1 MSVAEDSRTL
11 ARLFTELADA
21 TIVIDAHGRVKWA
34 NRAAEGLFG
43 RPLDDAIGISGLD
56 LVHPQDLEF
65 VLLSLM
71 SVHSK
76 EIGSP
81 IEVRLATPAGWCLV
95 ELIGAPVPWFEDGAV
110 LLSLRDLT
118 ERRRFEVAHD
128 HDARSRSLVQNSA
141 AVTMLVSP
149 DGTIES
155 VSGALT
161 RVLGHD
167 PEMIEGR
174 PLASLVSG
182 EDRST
187 LEAAVKRA
195 TGGAPAADPV
205 TVRVSL
211 LHRKGDPVPFEL
223 ALVNLTDDPT
233 VGGYVV
239 SGHEVTAQVVVELE
253 LRNALSLL
261 RATLDS
267 TADGIVVVDRTGR
280 MVSFN
285 RRFAEMWGLSDST
298 VVQPSIKGARGFFSD
313 RLVAPETFLG
323 KLDDLQRVPEAETSD
338 LVEFNDGR
346 VFECASRPQWV
357 GGEVVGRVWSSRD
370 VTDRRR
376 LEERLSYQAFHDPLT
391 GLGNRA
397 LFQDRLEH
405 AVARIERTRGHL
417 SVLFLDLDNLK
428 AVNDTLGHSAGDFL
442 LQATAG
448 SLVDCL
454 RKSDTAARLGGDE
467 FGVLIEEVTDRGEV
481 IKLVDRM
488 LAAAG
493 RPVVV
498 GGRKVSATLSI
509 GITFHRPGASIDQL
523 LSEADRAMYVAKDRG
538 GNQHAQFGDVAR
550 VGAIATG

>member
-1 MSVAEDSRTL
+1 MSVAEDNRTF
-11 ARLFTELADA
+11 ARLFTELPDA
-21 TIVIDAHGRVKWA
+21 TIVIDAQGRVKWA

-43 RPLDDAIGISGLD
+43 RPLDEAIGMSGLD

-81 IEVRLATPAGWCLV
+81 IEVRLATPTGWCLV

-141 AVTMLVSP
+141 AVTLLVSP

-174 PLASLVSG
+174 PLASLVSA

-211 LHRKGDPVPFEL
+211 LHRKGEAVPFEL
-223 ALVNLTDDPT
+223 ALVNLMDDPT

-239 SGHEVTAQVVVELE
+239 SGHEVTAQVLAELE

-298 VVQPSIKGARGFFSD
+298 AARPSLKGARAFFSD
-313 RLVAPETFLG
+313 RLAAPEAFLG
-323 KLDDLQRVPEAETSD
+323 KLDDLQRAPEAESSD
-338 LVEFNDGR
+338 LLEFNDGR
-346 VFECASRPQWV
+346 VFECASKPQWV

-376 LEERLSYQAFHDPLT
+376 LEERLSYQAFHDSLT

-405 AVARIERTRGHL
+405 AVARIERTHGHL
-417 SVLFLDLDNLK
+417 AVLFLDLDNLK
-428 AVNDTLGHSAGDFL
+428 AVNDTLGHSTGDSL

-448 SLVDCL
+448 SLVRCL

-467 FGVLIEEVTDRGEV
+467 FGVLVEEVTDQGEV
-481 IKLVDRM
+481 LKLVDRM

-493 RPVVV
+493 RPVSV
-498 GGRKVSATLSI
+498 GGRTVSATLSI

-538 GNQHAQFGDVAR
+538 GNQCAQFGDMAH

>member
-1 MSVAEDSRTL
+1 M
-11 ARLFTELADA
+11 ARMITELPDA
-21 TIVIDAHGRVKWA
+21 TIVIDAQGRVKWA

-43 RPLDDAIGISGLD
+43 QPLDDAVGMSGLD

-118 ERRRFEVAHD
+118 ERRRFELAHD

-174 PLASLVSG
+174 PFASLVNA

-205 TVRVSL
+205 KVRLSL
-211 LHRKGDPVPFEL
+211 LHRKGEAVPFEL
-223 ALVNLTDDPT
+223 ALVNLMDDPT

-239 SGHEVTAQVVVELE
+239 SGHEVTAQVLAELE

-285 RRFAEMWGLSDST
+285 RRFAEMWGLSDSAAE
-298 VVQPSIKGARGFFSD
+298 QGAIRGVRSFFSD
-313 RLVAPETFLG
+313 RLVAPEALVG
-323 KLDDLQRVPEAETSD
+323 KLDDLQRAPEAESSD

-346 VFECASRPQWV
+346 VFECASKPQWV

-370 VTDRRR
+370 VTDRKR
-376 LEERLSYQAFHDPLT
+376 LEERLSYQAFHDSLT

-397 LFQDRLEH
+397 LFQDHLEH

-417 SVLFLDLDNLK
+417 AVLFVDLDNLK
-428 AVNDTLGHSAGDFL
+428 AVNDTLGHSSGDLL
-442 LQATAG
+442 LQATAAR
-448 SLVDCL
+448 LARCV

-467 FGVLIEEVTDRGEV
+467 FGVLVEEFADHGEV
-481 IKLVDRM
+481 VKLVDRM
-488 LAAAG
+488 LASAG
-493 RPVVV
+493 RPVLA
-498 GGRKVSATLSI
+498 GGRALSATLSI
-509 GITFHRPGASIDQL
+509 GITFHRPGASTDQL

-538 GNQHAQFGDVAR
+538 GNQSAQFGDAAH

>member
-1 MSVAEDSRTL
+1 MVDDDRTL
-11 ARLFTELADA
+11 ARLFTELPDA
-21 TIVIDAHGRVKWA
+21 TIVIDAQGRVKWA

-43 RPLDDAIGISGLD
+43 RPLDDAIGTSGLD

-65 VLLSLM
+65 VLLSLV

-81 IEVRLATPAGWCLV
+81 IEVRLATPTGWCLV
-95 ELIGAPVPWFEDGAV
+95 ELIGTPVPWFEDGAV

-149 DGTIES
+149 DGIIES

-167 PEMIEGR
+167 PERIEGR
-174 PLASLVSG
+174 PFASLVNG

-223 ALVNLTDDPT
+223 ALVNLMDDPT
-233 VGGYVV
+233 IGGFVV
-239 SGHEVTAQVVVELE
+239 SGHEVTAQVLTELE

-267 TADGIVVVDRTGR
+267 TADGIVVVDRRGR

-285 RRFAEMWGLSDST
+285 RRFAEMWGLSESKPPQGIT
-298 VVQPSIKGARGFFSD
+298 AALKFFSD
-313 RLVAPETFLG
+313 RLATPEAFMG
-323 KLDDLQRVPEAETSD
+323 KLDDLHRAPEAESAD
-338 LVEFNDGR
+338 LLEFNDGR
-346 VFECASRPQWV
+346 VFECRSKPQWV

-376 LEERLSYQAFHDPLT
+376 LEERLSYQAFHDSLT

-405 AVARIERTRGHL
+405 AVARIERTHGHL
-417 SVLFLDLDNLK
+417 AVLFLDLDNLK
-428 AVNDTLGHSAGDFL
+428 AVNDTLGHSAGDSL

-448 SLVDCL
+448 SLVQCL

-467 FGVLIEEVTDRGEV
+467 FGVLVEEVADRGEV
-481 IKLVDRM
+481 VKLVGRM

-498 GGRKVSATLSI
+498 GGRTVSATLSI
-509 GITFHRPGASIDQL
+509 GVTFHRPGASIDQL

-538 GNQHAQFGDVAR
+538 GNQYAQFEDMTQ